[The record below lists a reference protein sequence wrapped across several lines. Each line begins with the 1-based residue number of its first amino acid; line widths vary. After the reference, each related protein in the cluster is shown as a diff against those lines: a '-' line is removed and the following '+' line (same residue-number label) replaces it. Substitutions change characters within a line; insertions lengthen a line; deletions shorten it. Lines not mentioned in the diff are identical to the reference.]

1 MERYTLPELA
11 DRAGLTLEDVHQL
24 IEAGVLEPTPDQTV
38 PTTALNRVRLAHA
51 LTQDLPLADLARAIE
66 SGSLHFRFVDA
77 LFRNPVPLESQTYG
91 EVVEGLGLSFD
102 DLEQLFA
109 NWELPAPSPD
119 QRLRRDDLQLLE
131 ALRLLSEQGVDV
143 PSFLGR
149 SRFLG
154 ENMRRLAESQVRS
167 FGTEIV
173 EPLLASGT
181 PMLEVLEKIAPMS
194 GAIQP
199 AGEELVGWLHWRH
212 FEGAVVHEAVQLLE
226 TLMEE
231 AGFAPPRPAHPPAIA
246 FLDVGGY
253 TRLPEDV
260 PDEES
265 AEVAAG
271 LTRIVWSASHSR
283 GGRPVKFL
291 GDGVMF
297 HFEEPREA
305 VVSALDILQQ
315 LEDASLPTARV
326 GINAGPVVFRDGDYY
341 GRTVNLASRIVD
353 YARPRE
359 VLVSEEVVRGTPD
372 GIEFESIGDIALK
385 GILEPI
391 PLYKAGRT
399 HEQSLHS

>member
-11 DRAGLTLEDVHQL
+11 DRAGLTLEEVRQYV
-24 IEAGVLEPTPDQTV
+24 EAGVLEPTPDETV

-66 SGSLHFRFVDA
+66 SGAIHFRFVDA
-77 LFRNPVPLESQTYG
+77 LFANPVPLESQTYG
-91 EVVEGLGLSFD
+91 EYVDGLRISFD
-102 DLEQLFA
+102 DLEQLYVI
-109 NWELPAPSPD
+109 WELPAPSPD
-119 QRLRRDDLQLLE
+119 QRLRKDDLQLLE
-131 ALRLLSEQGVDV
+131 ALRLLSQQGVDV
-143 PSFLGR
+143 ASFLGR

-154 ENMRRLAESQVRS
+154 ENMRRLAQSQVRT
-167 FGTEIV
+167 FVTEMV

-181 PMLEVLEKIAPMS
+181 PILQVLEKIAPMS

-226 TLMEE
+226 TLLEE

-253 TRLPEDV
+253 TRLPEDA
-260 PDEES
+260 PDEEA

-271 LTRIVWSASHSR
+271 LTRVVVSASQPH

-291 GDGVMF
+291 GDGIMF
-297 HFEEPREA
+297 HFQEPREA
-305 VVSALDILQQ
+305 VLSSLEILDR
-315 LEDASLPTARV
+315 LEEASLPTARI
-326 GINAGPVVFRDGDYY
+326 GINAGPVVFRDGDYF

-359 VLVSEEVVRGTPD
+359 VLVSEEVARESMEGVR
-372 GIEFESIGDIALK
+372 FESIGDIALK
-385 GILEPI
+385 GVLEPI
-391 PLYKAGRT
+391 PLYRARS
-399 HEQSLHS
+399 ES